1 MFSSQHSL
9 YWRVS
14 NEQFLKKKSDYR
26 FVMQYTKI
34 EKQDGNRVLLFPYR
48 KKSNNALLTQRVIRG
63 KGHTAVNIRL
73 LMDQLKWDHQQR
85 VI

>member
-14 NEQFLKKKSDYR
+14 NEHFLKKKSDFR
-26 FVMQYTKI
+26 FVTQYTKT
-34 EKQDGNRVLLFPYR
+34 EKQNGNRVLLFPYR
-48 KKSNNALLTQRVIRG
+48 KKSHNDLLTQRVIWG
-63 KGHTAVNIRL
+63 KGYTAVNVRL
-73 LMDQLKWDHQQR
+73 LMDQLKWDHQQQ